1 MRIKTWI
8 ARVTVNIM
16 QRIMGKYTEE
26 EGEKREIHD
35 LPRFPVRSVARRRFF
50 AGGLPSTRA
59 GRQDEKGEGNIA
71 SSPRTV
77 RRGVTSPRMGR
88 RENETTPLGTVLAKS
103 HNLASVFA
111 GAEQGTSCSVR
122 RSSPKGM
129 VVSKTSSGKNAKRKV
144 APTGQISKRDKS

>member
-16 QRIMGKYTEE
+16 QRIMGKYTE
-26 EGEKREIHD
+26 GN
-35 LPRFPVRSVARRRFF
+35 
-50 AGGLPSTRA
+50 
-59 GRQDEKGEGNIA
+59 NIA